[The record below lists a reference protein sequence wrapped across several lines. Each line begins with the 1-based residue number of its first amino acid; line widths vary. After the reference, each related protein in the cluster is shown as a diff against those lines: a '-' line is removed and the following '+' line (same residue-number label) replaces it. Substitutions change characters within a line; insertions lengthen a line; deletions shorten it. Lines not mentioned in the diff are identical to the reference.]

1 MSERVF
7 RRLDEAI
14 DRQISPL
21 DMRRYEARL
30 RELLYWDERD
40 PCDASILPLVISHER
55 HTAYERASACL
66 CSAALEAFVGRR
78 DPALF
83 TGDSLQQLVQGFP
96 LRQDVISGNA
106 RFDFLERGDD
116 IRLVEMNFVGVGT
129 VGHSL
134 QATRALIDL
143 VPELAERYRLLHP
156 THAFREQLLRQGI
169 GTIALLTKDNDR
181 EFYGSWLDRVI
192 IAEGV
197 RPVEMIIVPRA
208 EWPEFTSDGSALM
221 FRGRKIDA
229 IYPRELTWQDSMR
242 AEADWCRFFLSSGA
256 FCYDHWSLV
265 LVEDKDLRFL
275 ERIDPAAGAY
285 LPRTIDLEAL
295 SPGADTSGM
304 VLKRKHEHGGEGVWM
319 SPVDLPQDHRG
330 DYILQERIA
339 MNQTHVKSLMG
350 FEGVVSYDVAAH
362 VNYDYDL
369 RSRRLLSCQVSGYL
383 SRYAPRGD
391 IVNISKGGGL
401 IPVLVEKGV
410 EQP

>member
-7 RRLDEAI
+7 RRLDESL
-14 DRQISPL
+14 DRLIATV
-21 DMRRYEARL
+21 DVRRYTERL

-55 HTAYERASACL
+55 HMAYERASACL
-66 CSAALEAFVGRR
+66 CNAALAAFADRR
-78 DPALF
+78 DPSLF
-83 TGDSLQQLVQGFP
+83 AGDPLQRLVQGFP

-134 QATRALIDL
+134 QATRALIDV
-143 VPELAERYRLLHP
+143 VPELAVRHRLLHP
-156 THAFREQLLRQGI
+156 TDAFREQLVRRGI
-169 GTIALLTKDNDR
+169 TTIAMLTKDNDR
-181 EFYGSWLDRVI
+181 DWYGAWLDRVI

-197 RPVEMIIVPRA
+197 APVEMIIVPRA
-208 EWPEFTSDGSALM
+208 EWPEFTSDGSTLV

-229 IYPRELTWQDSMR
+229 IYPRELTWQDSIF
-242 AEADWCRFFLSSGA
+242 AGADWCRFFLSSGA

-275 ERIDPAAGAY
+275 ARIDPAADAY

-295 SPGADTSGM
+295 PRGADTSGM

-319 SPVDLPQDHRG
+319 SPVELPQERMG

-339 MNQTHVKSLMG
+339 MNQIRVKSLMG

-362 VNYDYDL
+362 VNFDYDL
-369 RSRRLLSCQVSGYL
+369 RNRRLLSCKVSGYL
-383 SRYAPRGD
+383 SRYAPQGD
-391 IVNISKGGGL
+391 IVNISQGGGL
-401 IPVLVEKGV
+401 IPVLVER
-410 EQP
+410 EEA

>member
-7 RRLDEAI
+7 RRLDESL
-14 DRQISPL
+14 DRRISAV
-21 DMRRYEARL
+21 DMRRYEERL

-55 HTAYERASACL
+55 HSAYERAAASL
-66 CSAALEAFVGRR
+66 CGAALEAFVERR

-83 TGDSLQQLVQGFP
+83 AGDSFQQLVQGFP

-106 RFDFLERGDD
+106 RFDFLEEGDD

-143 VPELAERYRLLHP
+143 VPELDEHYRLLHP
-156 THAFREQLLRQGI
+156 TDAFREQLLRHGI
-169 GTIALLTKDNDR
+169 RTIALLTKDNDR
-181 EFYGSWLDRVI
+181 EWYGSWLDRLI

-197 RPVEMIIVPRA
+197 KPVEMIIVPRA
-208 EWPEFTSDGSALM
+208 EWPEFISDGSSLT

-256 FCYDHWSLV
+256 FCFDHWSLV

-275 ERIDPAAGAY
+275 TRIDPATEAY

-295 SPGADTSGM
+295 PPGADTSRM

-319 SPVDLPQDHRG
+319 SPVDLPQEHRG
-330 DYILQERIA
+330 DYILQQRVA
-339 MNQTHVKSLMG
+339 MNRTRVKSLMG
-350 FEGVVSYDVAAH
+350 FEGVASYDVAAH
-362 VNYDYDL
+362 VSYDYDL
-369 RSRRLLSCQVSGYL
+369 RSRRLLTCGVSGYL
-383 SRYAPRGD
+383 SRYAPQGD
-391 IVNISKGGGL
+391 IVNISKGGGV
-401 IPVLVEKGV
+401 IPVLVERGA
-410 EQP
+410 EPS